1 MKKDIIVNKWE
12 SMLFLDDVNE
22 CDKLP
27 LSMLLEFSLNKL
39 KSTNTQNNKCDYG
52 IETLFIPIIKKLYLV
67 YDYINYKNVLKEYPI
82 WYDKFAIEIIKCG
95 DMVDKDQVVFS
106 SFIEYFKTIE
116 NLSK

>member
-1 MKKDIIVNKWE
+1 MDNG
-12 SMLFLDDVNE
+12 N
-22 CDKLP
+22 
-27 LSMLLEFSLNKL
+27 LSHSLT
-39 KSTNTQNNKCDYG
+39 SS
-52 IETLFIPIIKKLYLV
+52 
-67 YDYINYKNVLKEYPI
+67 KNVLKEYPI